1 MGELLHEIRMSARGL
16 GRSPGFTLLVVATL
30 ALGIGANVAIFAL
43 VNETLLKPLPFRDPD
58 RLVQVWDRTPEGD
71 PLAMSPP
78 VWAALAARTD
88 VFATT
93 GGSRDVMYDLTGVG
107 EPESIVG
114 YRFSAGFFR
123 TLGVSPA
130 LGRVFSAEE
139 DRPGRDHVVV
149 LSHRLWQRK
158 LGGDPTVLGRS
169 LTLSGHPYTI
179 IGVMP
184 PGFVHPPGAELW
196 TPLALPDGARD
207 DGRLR
212 FVRVVA
218 RLRPGVPLERAR
230 REVEKVSMR
239 LSRERPDAVRG
250 GGLVVESLEAQYR
263 GDAQTPL
270 GALLGAVA
278 FVLLVACANVA
289 GLGLVRATERRHAL
303 AVRVALG
310 AGRGR
315 LVREALVE
323 AALPASAGGGLGLVF
338 ALWAVGFLPALFPH
352 SIANLAL
359 PRIEAVSI
367 DYKVLLFALAVS
379 MLAALLSG
387 LAPALAASLADPG
400 EALKGSARG
409 VAGRRSRLPSLLVG
423 GEVALAVVLLVGAG
437 LLLRTFAHLRAVR
450 LGFEPAHVLTGRIL
464 PPGYKYGDPKELLA
478 LHDAVLQR
486 VRSLPGVE
494 AVGSV
499 TFLPLSGWHGTRA
512 FRLEGEAPPPPGGEK
527 EAEFRMIDPGYLR
540 AMAIRLRAGRRF
552 DARDRSDAPRV
563 VLVNQAFVRR
573 FLPGVP
579 SADAVGRRVSIELRR
594 GGGAPLRE
602 IVGVVGDVRHF
613 GFERPPEPEMYLPFA
628 QEPVGL
634 FCLAVRTKAEPRALA
649 GAVKAAVETVD
660 PDQPVAYLMPLEQL
674 AGEALSLRRLSAL
687 LVGSFAVVALC
698 LAALGVYGVV
708 SQAVARRT
716 REIAVRM
723 ALGARSSVVVGDV
736 LRRTLALAASGTLVG
751 GAGSLVVARL
761 LRSLLRG
768 VTPADPVAFGAAAA
782 CLLAAAGVAGYVP
795 ARRAARVDPAAVLRE
810 G

>member
-1 MGELLHEIRMSARGL
+1 VGELLREIRMSARGL

-30 ALGIGANVAIFAL
+30 AVGIGANVAIFAL
-43 VNETLLKPLPFRDPD
+43 VNETLLKPLPFRDPG

-93 GGSRDVMYDLTGVG
+93 GGSTDVVYDLTGVG

-130 LGRVFSAEE
+130 LGRVFTLEE
-139 DRPGRDHVVV
+139 DRPGRDRVVV

-158 LGGDPTVLGRS
+158 LGGDPGVLGRS

-179 IGVMP
+179 VGVMP

-230 REVEKVSMR
+230 REVEKVSTR

-250 GGLVVESLEAQYR
+250 GGL
-263 GDAQTPL
+263 
-270 GALLGAVA
+270 
-278 FVLLVACANVA
+278 
-289 GLGLVRATERRHAL
+289 
-303 AVRVALG
+303 
-310 AGRGR
+310 
-315 LVREALVE
+315 
-323 AALPASAGGGLGLVF
+323 
-338 ALWAVGFLPALFPH
+338 
-352 SIANLAL
+352 
-359 PRIEAVSI
+359 
-367 DYKVLLFALAVS
+367 
-379 MLAALLSG
+379 
-387 LAPALAASLADPG
+387 APALAASVADPG

-423 GEVALAVVLLVGAG
+423 AEVALAVVLLVGAG

-450 LGFEPAHVLTGRIL
+450 LGFERAHVLTGRIL
-464 PPGYKYGDPKELLA
+464 PPGYKYGDAKKLLA

-494 AVGSV
+494 AAGSV

-540 AMAIRLRAGRRF
+540 AMGIPLRAGRRF

-563 VLVNQAFVRR
+563 VLVNQSFVRR

-579 SADAVGRRVSIELRR
+579 SADAVGRRVSIEVRR

-613 GFERPPEPEMYLPFA
+613 GFELPPEPEMYLPFA

-634 FCLAVRTKAEPRALA
+634 FCLAVRTKADPRVLA
-649 GAVKAAVETVD
+649 GAVKAAVGSVD

-674 AGEALSLRRLSAL
+674 AREALSLRRLSAL
-687 LVGSFAVVALC
+687 LVGAFAVLALC
-698 LAALGVYGVV
+698 LAALGVYGVA

-723 ALGARSSVVVGDV
+723 ALGARSSVVVADI
-736 LRRTLALAASGTLVG
+736 LWRTLVLAASGALVG
-751 GAGSLVVARL
+751 GAGSLVVGRL

-782 CLLAAAGVAGYVP
+782 CLLAAAGVAGYLP

-810 G
+810 A